1 VHSGPSA
8 LSLAL
13 AGLTAC
19 GPGSSSGAHAGAP
32 NVLLIT
38 IDTLRADRLGFYGY
52 GKPTSPEMDAFAASA
67 VVFEQAEASAPWTL
81 PALASVMTSE
91 VASTH
96 DCWNYG
102 SILDDSFRTLP
113 EHLLAA
119 GYDTAAFASVGFLMP
134 IAADFASQD
143 VSPRLEQSNLAAIPS
158 AQRDAMKA
166 AAERQFRVLGA
177 VANEPRPVDPHTLE
191 ELKGLGYL
199 P

>member
-1 VHSGPSA
+1 VRLNGQAIQTRPDF
-8 LSLAL
+8 
-13 AGLTAC
+13 
-19 GPGSSSGAHAGAP
+19 P
-32 NVLLIT
+32 IT
-38 IDTLRADRLGFYGY
+38 N
-52 GKPTSPEMDAFAASA
+52 AAQL
-67 VVFEQAEASAPWTL
+67 F
-81 PALASVMTSE
+81 
-91 VASTH
+91 
-96 DCWNYG
+96 G
-102 SILDDSFRTLP
+102 
-113 EHLLAA
+113 AA